1 MSLLEKIDN
10 SIKSAMKSKDSLAL
24 ESLRAVK
31 SAILLFKTQS
41 GSSNDLSLDDE
52 IKILQKLV
60 KQRKE
65 SADIYKNQNRLELSE
80 IELNQASIIE
90 SFLPKQM
97 SYDEVSLVVDQIINK
112 FGATTM
118 KDMGKV
124 MGLASKEL
132 SGKSDG
138 KTISEIVKKK
148 LSWIGQVVQLDRTS
162 DFGSEGWGFE
172 SFLGHYFFISKLHLL
187 KNLIESKIDAINRPI
202 KKPIHTPVALR
213 SVYNPR

>member
-24 ESLRAVK
+24 ESLRAIK

-41 GSSNDLSLDDE
+41 GSSNDLSTDNE

-65 SADIYKNQNRLELSE
+65 SADIYKNQNRLELCE
-80 IELNQASIIE
+80 VELNQASIIE

-97 SYDEVSLVVDQIINK
+97 SHDEVSLVVDQIINK
-112 FGATTM
+112 LGATTM

-138 KTISEIVKKK
+138 KTISEIVRRK

-162 DFGSEGWGFE
+162 DFGSDGWGFE
-172 SFLGHYFFISKLHLL
+172 SFLGHYFNKLNNLFELIIVANSLL
-187 KNLIESKIDAINRPI
+187 RLAKELSQIILQSIIFPSIPI
-202 KKPIHTPVALR
+202 V
-213 SVYNPR
+213 S

>member
-1 MSLLEKIDN
+1 M
-10 SIKSAMKSKDSLAL
+10 
-24 ESLRAVK
+24 
-31 SAILLFKTQS
+31 LFKTQS
-41 GSSNDLSLDDE
+41 GFSNDLSLDDE

-80 IELNQASIIE
+80 VELNQASIIE

-97 SYDEVSLVVDQIINK
+97 SHDEVSLVVDQIINK
-112 FGATTM
+112 LGATTM

-138 KTISEIVKKK
+138 KTISEIVRKK
-148 LSWIGQVVQLDRTS
+148 LS
-162 DFGSEGWGFE
+162 
-172 SFLGHYFFISKLHLL
+172 
-187 KNLIESKIDAINRPI
+187 
-202 KKPIHTPVALR
+202 
-213 SVYNPR
+213 